1 MSSNKLAVVIL
12 AAGKGT
18 RMKSKTPKVLHKIAG
33 LSMIGH
39 VLNTANELGA
49 DKIIIVIGP
58 DMDDVREAAS
68 PNPCV
73 IQAEQNGTADAVKAA
88 LPELKGFKGSVLVLY
103 ADVPLVSGQSLQML
117 IEHHEGG
124 DLGATIMMMVPPDPT
139 GYGRIVQNPDG
150 TLNRIVEQ
158 ADASE
163 EEQQIRL
170 VNSGIMVIDGEK
182 LPEWIGEIKSANAQG
197 EYYLT
202 DLPKVIQEDGG
213 SCGVV
218 RGHFLELRGVN
229 SRAQLAELEGFAQN
243 VLRHDAMDRGV
254 TLHDPH
260 SVYFSWDTKIG
271 KDVTVEPNVV
281 FGPGVDIDDDVII
294 HAFSHI
300 EGAKIKS
307 GASVGPFARIRPK
320 SILEENVSVGN
331 FIEVNRATLKA
342 GAKSKHVSYLGDA
355 VIGEKTNIGAGTVIA
370 NYDGFNKND
379 TVIGDNV
386 FIGSNSTLVAPVTI
400 GDQALVA
407 GGSVITSDV
416 DENSIAIERA
426 EQRIIKGGAAKY
438 RDTKSA
444 KKKAS

>member
-1 MSSNKLAVVIL
+1 MSNNKLAVVIL

-18 RMKSKTPKVLHKIAG
+18 RMKSKTPKVLHKVAG
-33 LSMIGH
+33 LPMIGH

-49 DKIIIVIGP
+49 DKIITVIGP
-58 DMDDVREAAS
+58 DMDDVREAAA

-73 IQAEQNGTADAVKAA
+73 IQAEQNGTADALKAA

-124 DLGATIMMMVPPDPT
+124 DFGATIMMMVPPDPT

-182 LPEWIGEIKSANAQG
+182 LPEWIAKIKSGNAQG

-202 DLPKVIQEDGG
+202 DLPNVIQDDGG

-281 FGPGVDIDDDVII
+281 FGPGVDIDDDVTI

-320 SILEENVSVGN
+320 SVLEENVSVGN
-331 FIEVNRATLKA
+331 FIEVNRSTLKA

-416 DENSIAIERA
+416 SENAIAIERS
-426 EQRIIKGGAAKY
+426 EQRIIKGAAAKY